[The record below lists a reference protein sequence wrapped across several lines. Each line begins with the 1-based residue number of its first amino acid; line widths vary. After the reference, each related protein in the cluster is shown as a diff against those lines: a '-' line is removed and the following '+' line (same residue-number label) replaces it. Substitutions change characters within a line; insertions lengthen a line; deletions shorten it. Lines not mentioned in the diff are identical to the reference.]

1 MNVAFCPKQTP
12 VASAVWSLN
21 TLSSCHCLH
30 MYTLHTHN
38 THMYTLHT
46 HVHPAQHVYIL
57 HTHHTHVHPAHTCT
71 PCTTCVHPAHTPHTC
86 TPCTHMYTLH
96 NMCTPCTHITHMYTL
111 HTHNTQCTPQCTELC
126 CWFGIKP
133 VNKLFSSS
141 KRFPT
146 KVFRNPAQTMAI
158 TKNRLAEQQQQS
170 VKQQQVGWSL
180 TSFSA
185 QIQLYQRRVKQQHAV
200 CVWIGIALAYKCTY
214 HYRQRN
220 APVFK
225 LLRCRFWGFSHRR
238 GDTLHRWGWNL
249 AWRVPSSMPNFTPIG
264 ETVRVQDPQ
273 NWNFYWDLIKMWN
286 INAPQGRTRW
296 SSMLR

>member
-1 MNVAFCPKQTP
+1 MRWTLHSVRSRRRLQALCDHWTP
-12 VASAVWSLN
+12 SAPATACTCTPS
-21 TLSSCHCLH
+21 THTTHTCTPCTH
-30 MYTLHTHN
+30 MLYTLHTHK
-38 THMYTLHT
+38 THIHPAHTLYTLHT
-46 HVHPAQHVYIL
+46 DN
-57 HTHHTHVHPAHTCT
+57 THVHPAHTCT
-71 PCTTCVHPAHTPHTC
+71 PCTTCVHPTRTPHTC
-86 TPCTHMYTLH
+86 APY
-96 NMCTPCTHITHMYTL
+96 
-111 HTHNTQCTPQCTELC
+111 THNTQCTLQCTELC

-133 VNKLFSSS
+133 VNKHFSSS

-180 TSFSA
+180 TSFSE
-185 QIQLYQRRVKQQHAV
+185 QIWLYQRRVKQQHAV

-238 GDTLHRWGWNL
+238 GDTLH
-249 AWRVPSSMPNFTPIG
+249 VPSSMPLVQWLGYRTPKTEIFTGI
-264 ETVRVQDPQ
+264 
-273 NWNFYWDLIKMWN
+273 
-286 INAPQGRTRW
+286 W
-296 SSMLR
+296 SKCGI